1 VVFDMIASFSDDMTE
16 DLFRLVISAKVRR
29 FPAEVR
35 KRARNKLY
43 VLDAATSLGDLKAVP
58 GNRLEALAGDLA
70 GYHSIR
76 INDQW
81 RVVFKWVENAAKEVR
96 ITDYH

>member
-1 VVFDMIASFSDDMTE
+1 MIAGFSDDMTE
-16 DLFRLVISAKVRR
+16 DLFRLHISAKVRR

-35 KRARNKLY
+35 RRARNKLY
-43 VLDAATSLGDLKAVP
+43 VLDAATSLADLNAVP
-58 GNRLEALAGDLA
+58 GNHLEALIGNLA

-81 RVVFKWVENAAKEVR
+81 RVVFKWEENNAKEVR

>member
-1 VVFDMIASFSDDMTE
+1 MIASFSDDMTE
-16 DLFRLVISAKVRR
+16 DLFRLVLTAKVRR
-29 FPAEVR
+29 FPPEVR

-43 VLDAATSLGDLKAVP
+43 ILDSATSLSDLKAIP
-58 GNRLEALAGDLA
+58 GNRLEALTGDLA

-81 RVVFKWVENAAKEVR
+81 RVVFKWEENNAKQVR

>member
-1 VVFDMIASFSDDMTE
+1 MIVSFADAMTE
-16 DLFRLVISAKVRR
+16 DLFKLKLSGRVLR
-29 FPAEVR
+29 FPPEVR

-43 VLDAATSLGDLKAVP
+43 LLHAATSLADLQAVP
-58 GNRLEALAGDLA
+58 GNRLEPLVGDLA

-81 RVVFKWVENAAKEVR
+81 RVVFRWDGKGAKEVR
-96 ITDYH
+96 VADYH

>member
-1 VVFDMIASFSDDMTE
+1 MIASFSDAMSK

-43 VLDAATSLGDLKAVP
+43 ILDAATSLADLKAVP
-58 GNRLEALAGDLA
+58 GNHFEALVGDLA
-70 GYHSIR
+70 GYYSIR

-81 RVVFKWVENAAKEVR
+81 RVVFKWEENNAREVR
-96 ITDYH
+96 IADYH

>member
-1 VVFDMIASFSDDMTE
+1 MIASFSDDMTE
-16 DLFRLVISAKVRR
+16 HLFRLVISAKVRR

-43 VLDAATSLGDLKAVP
+43 VLDAAASLADLKAVP
-58 GNRLEALAGDLA
+58 GNHLEALTGNLA
-70 GYHSIR
+70 GHYSIR

-81 RVVFKWVENAAKEVR
+81 RVVFKWEGNNARDVR
-96 ITDYH
+96 IADYH

>member
-1 VVFDMIASFSDDMTE
+1 MIDSFSDDMSR
-16 DLFRLVISAKVRR
+16 DLFRLVLSAKVRR

-43 VLDAATSLGDLKAVP
+43 VLDSATSLSDLKAVP
-58 GNRLEALAGDLA
+58 GNRLEALTGDLA

-81 RVVFKWVENAAKEVR
+81 RVVFKWEGNNAREVR
-96 ITDYH
+96 IMDYH

>member
-1 VVFDMIASFSDDMTE
+1 MIASFSDDMTE
-16 DLFRLVISAKVRR
+16 HLFRLVISAKVRR

-43 VLDAATSLGDLKAVP
+43 VLDAATSLADLKAVP
-58 GNRLEALAGDLA
+58 GNHLEALAGHLA
-70 GYHSIR
+70 GYYSIR

-81 RVVFKWVENAAKEVR
+81 RVVFKWEGNNAREVR
-96 ITDYH
+96 IADYH

>member
-1 VVFDMIASFSDDMTE
+1 MIASFSDDMTE
-16 DLFRLVISAKVRR
+16 DLFRLVLSAKVRR
-29 FPAEVR
+29 FPPEVR

-43 VLDAATSLGDLKAVP
+43 ILDSATCLSDLKAVP
-58 GNRLEALAGDLA
+58 GNRLEALTGDLA

-81 RVVFKWVENAAKEVR
+81 RVVFKWEENNAKQVR